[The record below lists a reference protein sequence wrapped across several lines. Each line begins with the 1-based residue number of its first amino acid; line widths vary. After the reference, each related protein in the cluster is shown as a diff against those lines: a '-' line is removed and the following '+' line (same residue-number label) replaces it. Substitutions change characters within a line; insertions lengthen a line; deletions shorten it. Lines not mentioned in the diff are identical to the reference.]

1 MNFESVVLIHR
12 KDGKFSEEGFSIRIN
27 NCFDNIKSFYE
38 EDNNIFLI
46 LSLQEEFTDDKFDE
60 IFENFCYDDF
70 EELGI
75 KIYPKDDEYYPT
87 FIIEMENDLRDNVQ
101 NKIDIILELFRE
113 KVVKIYCNEM

>member
-12 KDGKFSEEGFSIRIN
+12 RDGKFLKEGFSIGIN
-27 NCFDNIKSFYE
+27 SCFDNIRSFYE
-38 EDNNIFLI
+38 EENNIFLI
-46 LSLQEEFTDDKFDE
+46 LSLQEEFTDEKFDE

-70 EELGI
+70 EKLDV

-87 FIIEMENDLRDNVQ
+87 FIIEMNNDLKENIQ
-101 NKIDIILELFRE
+101 NKVYTILELFNE

>member
-12 KDGKFSEEGFSIRIN
+12 KDGKFLKEGFSIEIN

-46 LSLQEEFTDDKFDE
+46 LSLQEEFTDEKFDE

-70 EELGI
+70 EKLGI
-75 KIYPKDDEYYPT
+75 KIYPKDEEYYPT
-87 FIIEMENDLRDNVQ
+87 FIIEMNNDLKDNVQ
-101 NKIDIILELFRE
+101 NKMDIILELFRE